1 MSSASVDLS
10 GYGAAIFVKRSSQ
23 PIPQNQRTSKSLREK
38 ETMSSIYDQTNVC
51 CPDTRNKSDP
61 FEQQLEAC
69 GVEKLPSRIEDIEM
83 VNEEDLTRESTA
95 YVNPLMMLSFID
107 RYLSVWIILSMVIG
121 VLVGYYSPSAPS
133 VLNSVQVLNVGLPV
147 AFGLWFMMWPV
158 LVKVRYEKMGEIF
171 RMKGT
176 MTQVRIVPICCIN
189 FRLPLVCLTLTTIDP
204 DLCEYGS

>member
-1 MSSASVDLS
+1 
-10 GYGAAIFVKRSSQ
+10 
-23 PIPQNQRTSKSLREK
+23 
-38 ETMSSIYDQTNVC
+38 MSSIYDNTNVC
-51 CPDTRNKSDP
+51 CPDTRDSSNDP
-61 FEQQLEAC
+61 LKPQLDAC
-69 GVEKLPSRIEDIEM
+69 GVQKLPSRIDDIEM
-83 VNEEDLTRESTA
+83 VNEEELSRETSSTP
-95 YVNPLMMLSFID
+95 YVNPLMALSFID

-176 MTQVRIVPICCIN
+176 MTQVLSFFILPFFFSICS
-189 FRLPLVCLTLTTIDP
+189 LCLTTTIINT
-204 DLCEYGS
+204 DLCKYGS